1 MDLSHDILTQI
12 GWEVEVA
19 RKKKAVLAE
28 LTSAHRCSEEILGT
42 KEEFYDYFQSSEWID
57 WFYAGWSLEEWRC
70 DDWTAIDQDNA
81 GTDCF
86 ERVADYPTIE
96 PFHIKWQDASEY
108 RAMGHLVIVE

>member
-28 LTSAHRCSEEILGT
+28 LTNAHRYSEESRHIND
-42 KEEFYDYFQSSEWID
+42 FYDLFQSDEWID
-57 WFYAGWSLEEWRC
+57 FFYAGLSLEEWRW
-70 DDWTAIDQDNA
+70 DDYIAVDEDNS

-86 ERVADYPTIE
+86 ERIEDYPTIE
-96 PFHIKWQDASEY
+96 PFYIKWQDASEY
-108 RAMGHLVIVE
+108 RAMGKLVIVE